1 MYRALTANLMVENVE
16 RSLDFYKGLLG
27 FEVEAA
33 VPNEKGVLI
42 FAILLKD
49 GASLMIQEKNSLIS
63 ECSILKTDKIKPTA
77 TLYILV
83 DDVDKYYNEIKN
95 KYSLY
100 AELHTTE
107 YYTKE
112 FTILDVDRYPLTF
125 AQRMQ

>member
-33 VPNEKGVLI
+33 VPNEEGVLI

-63 ECSILKTDKIKPTA
+63 ECSLLKTDKIKPTV

-95 KYSLY
+95 KHSLY

-112 FTILDVDRYPLTF
+112 FTILDVDGYPLTF
-125 AQRMQ
+125 AQQMQ